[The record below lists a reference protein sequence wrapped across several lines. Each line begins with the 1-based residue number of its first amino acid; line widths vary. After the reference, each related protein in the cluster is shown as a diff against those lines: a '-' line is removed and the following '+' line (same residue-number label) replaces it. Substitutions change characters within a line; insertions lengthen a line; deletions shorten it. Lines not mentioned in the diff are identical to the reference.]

1 MRMNLTQAAQAMHAE
16 PSGLPDT
23 SYRAGSA
30 EEILLTGA
38 SMDSRVVRSGDVFFC
53 LPGTRV
59 DGHAFAAQA
68 VQSGAVAVAAS
79 RRLPEVES
87 SVPVL
92 LVQDTTRAL
101 GELARAWRTSC
112 AARVVGVTGS
122 AGKTTVKE
130 MLAQVCSVVG
140 KTCKNPLNR
149 NNQIGMPLSL
159 LACEGT
165 ERFWVMEAGISRPGD
180 MDDLG
185 RILRPDLAVV
195 VNAGPAH
202 LEALGNVQGVA
213 RAKASLLAHLRPGGA
228 ALVNRDC
235 PELWME
241 AKKLLSNVH
250 GFSVLDRDADFFG
263 SRLPSDD
270 PGVVRME
277 LVLRGTRLK
286 VRWPVLDA
294 PYLENVLAVAGA
306 AMLLGLDIESI
317 RQGLAAYQNC
327 QGRFQVLRREGWLL
341 IDDTYNANPLSMTA
355 SLARSRELAGK
366 GPLVCVL
373 GDMLELGAEAE
384 SAHRMLGRGLEQA
397 GCVAVLY
404 HGIHARDVLTGLE
417 AAGWQGSF
425 AEVHTPDDFRAQW
438 QKLQKMHGTALFKG
452 SRGGAM
458 ETFLAV
464 LNTETIS

>member
-165 ERFWVMEAGISRPGD
+165 ELSFF
-180 MDDLG
+180 
-185 RILRPDLAVV
+185 RICHTRRSEMPWRRVGSSAT
-195 VNAGPAH
+195 NGPSS
-202 LEALGNVQGVA
+202 GVA
-213 RAKASLLAHLRPGGA
+213 SSAVSSRRGLRLINHANRWLPESPSYNVWSKSNTTNRA
-228 ALVNRDC
+228 
-235 PELWME
+235 
-241 AKKLLSNVH
+241 LS
-250 GFSVLDRDADFFG
+250 
-263 SRLPSDD
+263 
-270 PGVVRME
+270 
-277 LVLRGTRLK
+277 RGTR
-286 VRWPVLDA
+286 
-294 PYLENVLAVAGA
+294 
-306 AMLLGLDIESI
+306 
-317 RQGLAAYQNC
+317 
-327 QGRFQVLRREGWLL
+327 
-341 IDDTYNANPLSMTA
+341 
-355 SLARSRELAGK
+355 
-366 GPLVCVL
+366 
-373 GDMLELGAEAE
+373 
-384 SAHRMLGRGLEQA
+384 
-397 GCVAVLY
+397 
-404 HGIHARDVLTGLE
+404 
-417 AAGWQGSF
+417 
-425 AEVHTPDDFRAQW
+425 
-438 QKLQKMHGTALFKG
+438 
-452 SRGGAM
+452 
-458 ETFLAV
+458 
-464 LNTETIS
+464 